1 MGIEIIPAAF
11 TDHYAVAMRITVQ
24 DTDLQR
30 VRGRWKMESILITDG
45 HLKRRISSE
54 WVKWQNHKR
63 YYPAVTMC
71 WERYVKKHLPI
82 LIRKVQYERNKNY
95 KLIENRLY

>member
-30 VRGRWKMESILITDG
+30 QMEDGLHTDNRWTS
-45 HLKRRISSE
+45 
-54 WVKWQNHKR
+54 Q
-63 YYPAVTMC
+63 
-71 WERYVKKHLPI
+71 KKD
-82 LIRKVQYERNKNY
+82 
-95 KLIENRLY
+95 KL

>member
-1 MGIEIIPAAF
+1 MAIEIIPAAF

-30 VRGRWKMESILITDG
+30 ARGRWKMNHILINDEHLKESI
-45 HLKRRISSE
+45 SFE

-63 YYPAVTMC
+63 YYPDITMW
-71 WERYVKKHLPI
+71 WERCVKKNAFLSSSAKYSTNVTKI
-82 LIRKVQYERNKNY
+82 IT
-95 KLIENRLY
+95 